1 MDKGLNMD
9 IDELKSRFAAEGQGH
24 IFSDWDKLTEEERRT
39 LAEDASHVDFA
50 WLSDRKKEL
59 ASPSAASSIDM
70 AEMRPASVA
79 ELPKTP
85 QEIASRKRA
94 RKSGESALADGRL
107 AAFLVAG
114 GQGTRLGYDG
124 PKGCYP
130 IGPITGK
137 PLFAWHAEKIIAA
150 SKRYGKTIPWY
161 VMTSKANNAATQAFF
176 KEHAYFGFNPRDLIF
191 FTQGEVPSIT
201 PEGLLLRS
209 SRGHLAMNPDG
220 HGGSLSALV
229 MSGALEDMKKRGI
242 QTISYFQV
250 DNPLVNICDPEFLGL
265 HLRGRAEIS
274 SKILQKRDPKEKV
287 GHIVQLSDGRLACV
301 EYSDLPNELAEQ
313 RDGDGR
319 LRFWAG
325 SIAIHMIETEFVER
339 IGGKSGL
346 PWHVARKKIPFYDG
360 EKIVKPENANG
371 VKFET
376 FVFDSLPL
384 AERAVT
390 VETQREE
397 EFAPV
402 KNAEGED
409 SPASCRAMLCA
420 RFTRWLMEIGAS
432 VPLDAQKNPAAQIEI
447 SPLYA
452 LDAGELKRKFN
463 KNTVIEHFIAL
474 G

>member
-1 MDKGLNMD
+1 MDF
-9 IDELKSRFAAEGQGH
+9 DEIKHRFEAEGQGH
-24 IFSDWDKLTEEERRT
+24 IFSDWDTLTQEERET
-39 LAEDASHVDFA
+39 LWQDALQVDFA
-50 WLSDRKKEL
+50 WLAARKKEL
-59 ASPSAASSIDM
+59 TSPNPTFTIDM
-70 AEMRPASVA
+70 TTMRPAPVA

-85 QEIASRKRA
+85 QDIASRKRA
-94 RKSGESALADGRL
+94 RKAGEEAIRAGKL

-114 GQGTRLGYDG
+114 GQGTRLGYDA

-130 IGPITGK
+130 IGPVTDK
-137 PLFAWHAEKIIAA
+137 PLFAWHAEKILAA
-150 SKRYGKTIPWY
+150 SKKYGTTIPWY
-161 VMTSKANNAATQAFF
+161 IMTSRANNADTQSFF
-176 KEHAYFGFNPRDLIF
+176 DTHAYFGFNPTDIIF
-191 FTQGEVPSIT
+191 FTQAEVPSIT

-209 SRGHLAMNPDG
+209 SRGRLALGSDG

-229 MSGALEDMKKRGI
+229 KSGAIGHMQGRGI

-274 SKILQKRDPKEKV
+274 SKVLQKRNPKEKV
-287 GHIVQLSDGRLACV
+287 GHIVQLPDGRLACV
-301 EYSDLPNELAEQ
+301 EYIDLPDDLAEQ
-313 RDGDGR
+313 RDDEGR

-325 SIAIHMIETEFVER
+325 SIAIHMIEVEFVER
-339 IGGKSGL
+339 IGGQAAL

-360 EKIVKPENANG
+360 EKVVKPESING

-409 SPASCRAMLCA
+409 SPESCRRMLSS
-420 RFTRWLMEIGAS
+420 RFTRWLEEIGAA
-432 VPLDAQKNPAAQIEI
+432 VPKNAESNPTAMIEI

-452 LDAGELKRKFN
+452 SDAEELKHKFS
-463 KNTVIEHFIAL
+463 KKTKIERYIVL